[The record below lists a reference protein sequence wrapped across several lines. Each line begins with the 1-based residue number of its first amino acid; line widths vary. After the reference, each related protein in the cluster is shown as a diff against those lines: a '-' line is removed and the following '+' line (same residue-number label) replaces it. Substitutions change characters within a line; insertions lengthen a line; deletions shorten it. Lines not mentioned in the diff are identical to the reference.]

1 MSDTRRTAILLAEDT
16 PASQAIAAALD
27 ESKRYRCLQF
37 PDLDSARATIAM
49 VQADMFL
56 VDLPRA
62 ASDEDCVR
70 ASKSGSGTDL
80 RLWHRLDAVM
90 GAVG

>member
-16 PASQAIAAALD
+16 PASQAKAAALD

-70 ASKSGSGTDL
+70 ASKS
-80 RLWHRLDAVM
+80 
-90 GAVG
+90 